1 MSNEKH
7 WRIDPNVCRNPEAAK
22 EYNRVG
28 DETYS
33 LQRTWV
39 TSEGREINL
48 LAFKAH
54 VRRNTEGL
62 PEEECEEIWAAY
74 KAIHDGFL
82 HMGRLKRDA
91 FMSYGNVAIKD
102 NIAIMDPV
110 KEKVLEWYGCLHSDS
125 EILEKLAL
133 DGLPIGPQ
141 ILKKF
146 KSKFRNQIEKLQ
158 SDYEKDWHTI
168 GITRKRARLDQLSYM
183 FNKVNKEFNATRG
196 AQQLPFSK
204 ELREILTHV
213 KREIEGDNVHL
224 TIDGKIDINTTIQMS
239 QSVEELYSNIN
250 FISLLIGRVAARTK
264 INPMLLHYYLFN
276 GWYSRFSGVIK
287 NQKMFD
293 ENPVYPSSIVMNW
306 DTLREKHAEKQ
317 ANIEEMIRDK
327 RVMDVT
333 PVEGQRKK
341 TLKELMQ
348 AKVKSL
354 DDTKVSLTK
363 V

>member
-1 MSNEKH
+1 MGAEKH

-22 EYNRVG
+22 EYNRIG
-28 DETYS
+28 DETYA
-33 LQRTWV
+33 LPKTWV

-54 VRRNTEGL
+54 VTRNTIGL
-62 PEEECEEIWAAY
+62 PEEECQEIWAAY
-74 KAIHDGFL
+74 KRIHDGFL

-91 FMSYGNVAIKD
+91 FKSYGNVKIQD
-102 NIAIMDPV
+102 NIEIMDPV
-110 KEKVLEWYGCLHSDS
+110 KAKVLEWYGCLHSDS

-146 KSKFRNQIEKLQ
+146 KAKFKNQIEKLQ
-158 SDYEKDWHTI
+158 ADYEKDWHTI

-183 FNKVNKEFNATRG
+183 FNKLRKEFESTRG

-204 ELREILTHV
+204 EMRELLNQV
-213 KREIEGDNVHL
+213 KREVEGDNVHL

-264 INPMLLHYYLFN
+264 INPMLLQYYLFN

-306 DTLREKHAEKQ
+306 DTLREKHLEKQ
-317 ANIEEMIRDK
+317 TKLNELVGDGKIT
-327 RVMDVT
+327 DVT
-333 PVEGQRKK
+333 PIEGPKKK

-348 AKVKSL
+348 SKVKSL
-354 DDTKVSLTK
+354 DDAKESLTK
-363 V
+363 I